1 MPLSHLLL
9 ALIIMAVWGLNF
21 IAMRWALDEVAPLTF
36 AALRFSVV
44 LLPLIFFIPRPKVPL
59 RLLVGYASSSF
70 SLQFCLLFLA
80 VSINMPVGLISLVV
94 QGQVFF
100 TIALAVLMHRDR
112 PSRWQVVGVSVGTL
126 GIAAVGADIGQTMP
140 ILAFVVT
147 LCAALCWA
155 IGNTFVKAMGPVNAI
170 SLVVWASL
178 IAAATLIPVS
188 LAIEGTASW
197 GVAFMLL
204 AQGDLVFW
212 SSLLFNG
219 FGASLLGYGGWSW
232 LLRRHPTALVA
243 PFTLL
248 VPVFGLG
255 SAAVI
260 LGEGLR
266 PGSWPGIIMVFV
278 GLGLSQVSDPRSW
291 FFWRRRGS

>member
-21 IAMRWALDEVAPLTF
+21 IAMRWALDDVAPLTF
-36 AALRFSVV
+36 AALRFTMV
-44 LLPLIFFIPRPKVPL
+44 LVPLIFFVPRPKVPL
-59 RLLVGYASSSF
+59 RLLLGYASSSF

-80 VSINMPVGLISLVV
+80 VAINMPVGLTSLVV

-100 TIALAVLMHRDR
+100 TIVLAILMHRDR
-112 PSRWQVVGVSVGTL
+112 PTRWQIIGVSVGTL

-140 ILAFVVT
+140 LLAFMVT
-147 LCAALCWA
+147 LCAAFCWA
-155 IGNTFVKAMGPVNAI
+155 VGNTFVKAMGPVDAI

-178 IAAATLIPVS
+178 IASLTLIPIS
-188 LAIEGTASW
+188 LAIEGSAPW
-197 GVAFMLL
+197 GVALRLL

-212 SSLLFNG
+212 GSLLFNA

-266 PGSWPGIIMVFV
+266 PTSWPGIIMVFI
-278 GLGLSQVSDPRSW
+278 GLGLTQVRDLRSW
-291 FFWRRRGS
+291 LFWRRRGV

>member
-21 IAMRWALDEVAPLTF
+21 IAMRWALDDVAPLTF
-36 AALRFSVV
+36 AALRFSMV
-44 LLPLIFFIPRPKVPL
+44 LVPLIFFVPRPKVPL
-59 RLLVGYASSSF
+59 RLLLGYASSSF

-80 VSINMPVGLISLVV
+80 VSINMPVGLTSLVV

-100 TIALAVLMHRDR
+100 SIILAILMHRDR
-112 PSRWQVVGVSVGTL
+112 PTRWQIIGVSVGTL

-140 ILAFVVT
+140 LLAFMVT
-147 LCAALCWA
+147 LCAAFCWA
-155 IGNTFVKAMGPVNAI
+155 VGNTFVKAMGPVDAI

-178 IAAATLIPVS
+178 IASLTLIPIS
-188 LAIEGTASW
+188 LAIEGTAPW
-197 GVAFMLL
+197 AVALRLL

-212 SSLLFNG
+212 GSLLFNA

-266 PGSWPGIIMVFV
+266 PTSWPGIIMVFI
-278 GLGLSQVSDPRSW
+278 GLGLTQVRDLRSW
-291 FFWRRRGS
+291 LFWRRRGV

>member
-1 MPLSHLLL
+1 MPVSHLLL

-21 IAMRWALDEVAPLTF
+21 IAMRWALDDVAPLTF
-36 AALRFSVV
+36 AALRFSMV
-44 LLPLIFFIPRPKVPL
+44 LVPMIFFVPRPKVPL
-59 RLLVGYASSSF
+59 RLLLGYASSSF
-70 SLQFCLLFLA
+70 SLQFCLLFIA
-80 VSINMPVGLISLVV
+80 VAINMPVGLTSLVV

-100 TIALAVLMHRDR
+100 TIVLAMLMHQDR
-112 PSRWQVVGVSVGTL
+112 PTRWQIIGVSVGTL

-140 ILAFVVT
+140 LLAFMVT
-147 LCAALCWA
+147 VCAAFCWA
-155 IGNTFVKAMGPVNAI
+155 VGNTFVKAMGPVDAI

-178 IAAATLIPVS
+178 IAALTLIPIS
-188 LAIEGTASW
+188 LVIEGTAPW
-197 GVAFMLL
+197 GVALRLL

-212 SSLLFNG
+212 GSLLFNA

-260 LGEGLR
+260 LGEGLL
-266 PGSWPGIIMVFV
+266 PSSWPGIIMVFI
-278 GLGLSQVSDPRSW
+278 GLGLTQVRDLRSW
-291 FFWRRRGS
+291 LFWRRRGI

>member
-21 IAMRWALDEVAPLTF
+21 IAMRWALDDVAPLTF
-36 AALRFSVV
+36 AALRFSMV
-44 LLPLIFFIPRPKVPL
+44 LVPLIFFVPRPKVPL
-59 RLLVGYASSSF
+59 RLLLGYASSSF

-80 VSINMPVGLISLVV
+80 VSINMPVGLTSLVV

-100 TIALAVLMHRDR
+100 SIILAILMHRDR
-112 PSRWQVVGVSVGTL
+112 PTRWQIIGVSVGTL

-140 ILAFVVT
+140 LLAFMVT
-147 LCAALCWA
+147 LCAAFCWA
-155 IGNTFVKAMGPVNAI
+155 VGNTFVKAMGPVDAI

-178 IAAATLIPVS
+178 IASLTLIPIS
-188 LAIEGTASW
+188 LAIEGTAPW
-197 GVAFMLL
+197 AVALRLL

-212 SSLLFNG
+212 GSLLFNA

-248 VPVFGLG
+248 VPVCGLG
-255 SAAVI
+255 SAAFI

-266 PGSWPGIIMVFV
+266 PTSWPGIIMVFI
-278 GLGLSQVSDPRSW
+278 GLGLTQVRDLRSW
-291 FFWRRRGS
+291 LFWRRRGV